1 MQGPIQLSTGLN
13 GPTPVTDNLTVV
25 EKAALSLTEP
35 SRARLARALLANLA
49 PRDPDTLAWYG
60 EAAKLVDAYLADV
73 EGATGPASVPEGP
86 VAGEPHDERLD
97 DDPTLAEIRRRRRE
111 IESGEVSIFEDGVI
125 VHELKRR
132 LGLGD

>member
-1 MQGPIQLSTGLN
+1 M
-13 GPTPVTDNLTVV
+13 TDNLTVV

-35 SRARLARALLANLA
+35 SRARLARALLASLA
-49 PRDPDTLAWYG
+49 PRDDDTLTWYG
-60 EAAKLVDAYLADV
+60 EAAKLVNAYLADI
-73 EGATGPASVPEGP
+73 EGVADPAAEGS

-111 IESGEVSIFEDGVI
+111 IESGEVSIFEDGII
-125 VHELKRR
+125 VNELKRR

>member
-1 MQGPIQLSTGLN
+1 M
-13 GPTPVTDNLTVV
+13 TDNLTIV

-60 EAAKLVDAYLADV
+60 EAAKLVDAYLAEV
-73 EGATGPASVPEGP
+73 EGAAGTTPVPEDT
-86 VAGEPHDERLD
+86 AGEPHDERLD